1 MYQVLIKAFVLPV
14 LPRSHC
20 RCRRALLKVPNIV
33 RGEGGSGSG
42 VS

>member
-1 MYQVLIKAFVLPV
+1 MYQVLIKAFVLRV

-20 RCRRALLKVPNIV
+20 RCPLGLLKVPNIV
-33 RGEGGSGSG
+33 RGEGGSGSR